1 MATLSIQL
9 HEIFQSDFKLTGL
22 TPDYEATLC
31 PVCSAHT
38 HEVSVVIPHG
48 FSRRY
53 CFDCEH
59 WFAGNT
65 LSDEKTFDYYNSS
78 WNPEETKSHKSTG
91 QTNLAVDSL
100 LERYAT
106 SESVCLDVSAGTGLV
121 ANSLLKASVK
131 EIHLTELSEARARLL
146 GRDYQNVVET
156 VSHAGLADLPAL
168 FKEKKFDF
176 INLWHVLE
184 HVQDCASAIKQ
195 LHSVCAD
202 DGIVCVS
209 VPRFDQENWL
219 ESTLNHVHRH
229 SFSVRS
235 LVLLLEHNGFD
246 VIERRTYLNSSGMT
260 VVARKSK
267 SVRCEPMDVPKL
279 GLQSFTKKIISDLD
293 LQHTSNVRHA
303 VCWRSTDIS
312 YVVSGLPSFSIKKLT
327 LSLKAKFWWS
337 NTPFRKAIRYLLS
350 LVVKN
355 NVAYANF
362 TINFHEPFN
371 GLRHEETAIPPKIEV
386 HSKKFFM
393 E

>member
-1 MATLSIQL
+1 MATFSIQL
-9 HEIFQSDFKLTGL
+9 HEIFQSDFKLANVK
-22 TPDYEATLC
+22 PDYEVKSC
-31 PVCSAHT
+31 PVCSGPT
-38 HEVSVVIPHG
+38 HEVSVVMPFG

-53 CFDCEH
+53 CFECDH
-59 WFAGNT
+59 WYAGNT
-65 LSDEKTFDYYNSS
+65 ISDEKTFDYYNSS
-78 WNPEETKSHKSTG
+78 WNSEETTSHKLTG
-91 QTNLAVDSL
+91 YTNLAVDSL

-131 EIHLTELSEARARLL
+131 EIHLTELSGARARLL
-146 GRDYQNVVET
+146 RRDFENVVET
-156 VSHAGLADLPAL
+156 VTHAGLADLPFL
-168 FKEKKFDF
+168 FHEKKFDL

-195 LHSVCAD
+195 LHEICAD
-202 DGIVCVS
+202 DGIVFVS

-235 LVLLLEHNGFD
+235 LVRLLELNAFD
-246 VIERRTYLNSSGMT
+246 IIETRTYLNSSGMT

-267 SVRCEPMDVPKL
+267 SVGRELMDVPKL
-279 GLQSFTKKIISDLD
+279 GLQSFTKKIVSDLD
-293 LQHTSNVRHA
+293 LQDNSDARHA

-312 YVVSGLPSFSIKKLT
+312 YVVSGLPSFSIKKIT

-362 TINFHEPFN
+362 SIKFNQPFN
-371 GLRHEETAIPPKIEV
+371 GLCHEETAIPPKIEV
-386 HSKKFFM
+386 HSNKFFM